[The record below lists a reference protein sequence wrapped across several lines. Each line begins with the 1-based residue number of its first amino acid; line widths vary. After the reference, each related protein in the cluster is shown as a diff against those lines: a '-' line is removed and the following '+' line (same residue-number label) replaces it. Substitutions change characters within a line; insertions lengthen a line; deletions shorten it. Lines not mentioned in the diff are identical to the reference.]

1 MKLLLTPLTLLIT
14 FYQKFISP
22 AFAPRCKY
30 YPSCSSYAL
39 TAISTYG
46 FKGVAMAVWRVMR
59 CNPWSHG
66 GVDYVTPRVKKEEKT
81 ITEQSLESIKAAA

>member
-1 MKLLLTPLTLLIT
+1 MKSLLSPLTLLIT

-39 TAISTYG
+39 TAIQNYG
-46 FKGVAMAVWRVMR
+46 LKGVAMAAWRVVR

-66 GVDYVTPRVKKEEKT
+66 GVDYVKVQVKTEEKT
-81 ITEQSLESIKAAA
+81 ITEQSLQSMKAAA